1 MQITIKIL
9 KGQDVTLDVEPHTL
23 ISDMKKE
30 IESKLNIPLPEQKLL
45 LLGRTLKD
53 ENTVSAY
60 PNLHEGCKLNLVVMR
75 PRIEGLREI
84 LQKSFRKYY
93 NEPQADN
100 LVTAFM
106 TDFETNLKQMSVDDI
121 ERLSESLLGV

>member
-1 MQITIKIL
+1 MRYKVLTKNFFIL
-9 KGQDVTLDVEPHTL
+9 LSVEPNTL

-30 IESKLNIPLPEQKLL
+30 IERRLQIPLAEQKLL

-53 ENTVSAY
+53 ESTVSAY
-60 PNLHEGCKLNLVVMR
+60 PNIHEGCKLNLVVMR

-84 LQKSFRKYY
+84 LKKSFGKYY

-106 TDFETNLKQMSVDDI
+106 IDFEMNLKQMSVDDI
-121 ERLSESLLGV
+121 ERLSESLIGV